1 MVFNTI
7 LALSLDDHGNQL
19 LEPKER
25 IALKAIRHELGDNEL
40 RLTSIQI
47 GAIVRNNLGLEIK
60 KVGGTQYVYTES
72 KEKLEAIHRELTLQ
86 DEWFDN

>member
-1 MVFNTI
+1 LVFNTI
-7 LALSLDDHGNQL
+7 LALSLDDHGNQM

-25 IALKAIRHELGDNEL
+25 IAMKAIRHELGDNEL

-47 GAIVRNNLGLEIK
+47 GAIVRNFGLEIK
-60 KVGGTQYVYTES
+60 KVGGTQYVYIEG
-72 KEKLEAIHRELTLQ
+72 KEKLEAIHRELGLQ